1 MRIKAVTLCH
11 LYFLLGILFLGLA
24 DCMDMRGME
33 HGVDAPAY
41 IAIFKLLVMLF
52 WFGAVVKLAMPQYKL
67 YMFPLP
73 LVLYTAFY
81 MWSYLPTLLMQN
93 ATISEIANNLT
104 TIMTPLIVMLSAFNT
119 AVQTDNEKWDKT
131 LYLLLFTLL
140 LFQYFNIFR
149 EINFLEMAHLT
160 CSYYILLAL
169 PLLLLFNS
177 KVIKV
182 GAVII
187 VILAL
192 FSSLKRSGILALALA
207 LFFYIFISQYV
218 RSKFNIK
225 SFIGSLLLIAII
237 GTVFI
242 VLGTNES
249 EDENIYQRFE
259 NIDRDNGSGRI
270 EVWEQTATMISK
282 QSTGMFLL
290 GNGYGTVLRN
300 SQLQLSAHNDFL
312 EVTYDYGFVG
322 LLLYLAAF
330 ISLSIYIIK
339 MILEHSRF
347 APPFVLLLVIYL
359 ILSMI
364 SHIII
369 YYWSNLVMLAIG
381 YIIGKYKKD
390 AVVTQN
396 YIQ

>member
-1 MRIKAVTLCH
+1 
-11 LYFLLGILFLGLA
+11 
-24 DCMDMRGME
+24 
-33 HGVDAPAY
+33 
-41 IAIFKLLVMLF
+41 
-52 WFGAVVKLAMPQYKL
+52 
-67 YMFPLP
+67 
-73 LVLYTAFY
+73 
-81 MWSYLPTLLMQN
+81 
-93 ATISEIANNLT
+93 
-104 TIMTPLIVMLSAFNT
+104 
-119 AVQTDNEKWDKT
+119 
-131 LYLLLFTLL
+131 
-140 LFQYFNIFR
+140 
-149 EINFLEMAHLT
+149 
-160 CSYYILLAL
+160 
-169 PLLLLFNS
+169 
-177 KVIKV
+177 
-182 GAVII
+182 
-187 VILAL
+187 
-192 FSSLKRSGILALALA
+192 
-207 LFFYIFISQYV
+207 
-218 RSKFNIK
+218 
-225 SFIGSLLLIAII
+225 
-237 GTVFI
+237 
-242 VLGTNES
+242 
-249 EDENIYQRFE
+249 
-259 NIDRDNGSGRI
+259 
-270 EVWEQTATMISK
+270 MISK

-339 MILEHSRF
+339 MILERSRF